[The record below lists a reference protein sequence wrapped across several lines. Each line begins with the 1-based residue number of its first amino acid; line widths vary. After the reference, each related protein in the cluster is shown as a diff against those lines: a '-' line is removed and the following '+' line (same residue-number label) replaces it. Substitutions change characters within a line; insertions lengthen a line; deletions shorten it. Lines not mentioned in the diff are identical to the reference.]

1 VGILDIEELTSVANP
16 APEVNVQQVA
26 DAAELFAARYT
37 GRLLQPDP
45 AFVDGTPPADT
56 ADPVTKRIVIRGHRR
71 QSPWIRIPDAREIT
85 AVTLDGTA
93 LTADVDYELSPPD
106 APTATHL
113 ELIGPR
119 RRAYYYE
126 DWEPRRIV
134 EVTGRFGFS
143 TVPPD
148 LYRAIMELAAR
159 RIYEQAAGFVDAVQS
174 AEWGTRQ
181 YVKQMPTSVR
191 AVFDSYV
198 IPSDRLTLA

>member
-1 VGILDIEELTSVANP
+1 
-16 APEVNVQQVA
+16 VQQVA
-26 DAAELFAARYT
+26 DAAELFASSLHR
-37 GRLLQPDP
+37 
-45 AFVDGTPPADT
+45 PPA
-56 ADPVTKRIVIRGHRR
+56 AARPCVRRRHAAGGHRGPVTKRIVIRGHRR

-93 LTADVDYELSPPD
+93 LAADVDYELSPPD

-148 LYRAIMELAAR
+148 LYRAILELAAR
-159 RIYEQAAGFVDAVQS
+159 RVYEQAAGFVDAVQS
-174 AEWGTRQ
+174 GEWGTPPVRQ
-181 YVKQMPTSVR
+181 ADADVGARGVR
-191 AVFDSYV
+191 QLRR
-198 IPSDRLTLA
+198 PLDRLALA